1 LKWIETRGGNEKI
14 SGTPLRPSKFAGKL
28 FSLLRIF
35 RAGAMGCRLQAYTMN
50 NLSDRINAI
59 EESATLAMAAKA
71 REFKNKGI
79 DVITLSLGEPD
90 FKTPQHICEAA
101 KKAIDEGKYFAY
113 PPVAGY
119 QDLREALAAKYQKD
133 NKVAYKAENIVV
145 SNGAKQSIANAMLAL
160 LNPHDEVIVFSPYW
174 VSYDALVRLA
184 EGTPVMV
191 KGQIENDFK
200 VTAAQLEAAI
210 TSRTK
215 AIIFSSPCNPTGTV
229 FSRAELEAIA
239 KVVVKHNILAIADE
253 IYEHIN
259 FTGDQVSIASFPGML
274 ERTITV
280 NGFAKG
286 FAMTGWRVGYIAAPK
301 WIADGCN
308 KVQGQITS
316 ANCSIAQRAALA
328 AITGD
333 IAPTNK
339 MVEEYHKRR
348 EIVFGLLK
356 DIPGI
361 KSNYPQGAFYFF
373 PDVSHYFG
381 KSTGDR
387 KISNGDDFCLYMLE
401 EAHVSLVPGSAFGE
415 DNCVRL
421 SYAAS
426 EKDLREA
433 LKRMRESLAKLK

>member
-1 LKWIETRGGNEKI
+1 
-14 SGTPLRPSKFAGKL
+14 
-28 FSLLRIF
+28 
-35 RAGAMGCRLQAYTMN
+35 MN
-50 NLSDRINAI
+50 KLSDRIEAI

-79 DVITLSLGEPD
+79 DVVSLSLGEPD

-119 QDLREALAAKYQKD
+119 QDLREALAAKYQKE
-133 NKVAYKAENIVV
+133 NNVPYKAENIVV

-160 LNPHDEVIVFSPYW
+160 INPGDEVVVFSPYW

-184 EGTPVMV
+184 EGTPVMI
-191 KGQIENDFK
+191 KGGIENDFK
-200 VTAAQLEAAI
+200 VSAEQLEAAI
-210 TSRTK
+210 TPKTK

-229 FSRAELEAIA
+229 FTKKELEAIA
-239 KVVVKHNILAIADE
+239 KVVVKHNIIAIADE

-259 FTGDQVSIASFPGML
+259 FTGERVSIASFPGMF

-308 KVQGQITS
+308 KVQGQVTS

-333 IAPTNK
+333 IEPTNK
-339 MVEEYHKRR
+339 MVAEYHKRR
-348 EIVFGLLK
+348 DIVYNLLK
-356 DIPGI
+356 EIPGI

-373 PDVSHYFG
+373 PDVSAYFG
-381 KSTGDR
+381 KSDGTN
-387 KISNGDDFCLYMLE
+387 KIKNADDFCMFMLE
-401 EAHVSLVPGSAFGE
+401 KAHVSMVPGGAFGDE
-415 DNCVRL
+415 NCVRL

-433 LKRMRESLAKLK
+433 MKRIKDSLATLK

>member
-1 LKWIETRGGNEKI
+1 MNKLSHRIE
-14 SGTPLRPSKFAGKL
+14 
-28 FSLLRIF
+28 
-35 RAGAMGCRLQAYTMN
+35 
-50 NLSDRINAI
+50 AI

-71 REFKNKGI
+71 REFKNRGI
-79 DVITLSLGEPD
+79 DVISLSLGEPD

-119 QDLREALAAKYQKD
+119 LDFREALAAKYQKE
-133 NKVAYKAENIVV
+133 NGVPYKAENIVV

-160 LNPHDEVIVFSPYW
+160 LNPGDEVIVFSPYW
-174 VSYDALVRLA
+174 VSYDALVRLTEA
-184 EGTPVMV
+184 VPVVV
-191 KGQIENDFK
+191 KGNIENDFK
-200 VTAAQLEAAI
+200 VTAAQLEKAI
-210 TSRTK
+210 TPKTK
-215 AIIFSSPCNPTGTV
+215 ALIFSSPCNPTGTV
-229 FSRAELEAIA
+229 FSGSELESIA
-239 KVVVKHNILAIADE
+239 KVVVKHNLIAIADE

-259 FTGDQVSIASFPGML
+259 FTGQQVSIASFPGMI

-301 WIADGCN
+301 WIADGCS

-333 IAPTNK
+333 TAPTDK
-339 MVEEYHKRR
+339 MVAEYKARR
-348 EIVFGLLK
+348 EIVYNLLK
-356 DIPGI
+356 DIPGV
-361 KSNYPQGAFYFF
+361 KCNYPQGAFYFF
-373 PDVSHYFG
+373 PDVSSFFG
-381 KSTGDR
+381 KSDGTTTV
-387 KISNGDDFCLYMLE
+387 KNSDDFAMFMLE
-401 EAHVSLVPGSAFGE
+401 KAHVSMVPGGAFGDE
-415 DNCVRL
+415 NCVRL

-433 LKRMRESLAKLK
+433 LARMKKTLATLG

>member
-1 LKWIETRGGNEKI
+1 MNKLSHRIE
-14 SGTPLRPSKFAGKL
+14 
-28 FSLLRIF
+28 
-35 RAGAMGCRLQAYTMN
+35 
-50 NLSDRINAI
+50 AI

-71 REFKNKGI
+71 REFKSRGI
-79 DVITLSLGEPD
+79 DVISLSLGEPD

-119 QDLREALAAKYQKD
+119 QDLREALAAKYQKE
-133 NKVAYKAENIVV
+133 NGVPYKAENIVV

-160 LNPHDEVIVFSPYW
+160 LNPGDEVIVFSPYW
-174 VSYDALVRLA
+174 VSYDALVRLTEA
-184 EGTPVMV
+184 EPVVV
-191 KGQIENDFK
+191 KGNIENDFK
-200 VTAAQLEAAI
+200 VTAAQLEKAI
-210 TSRTK
+210 TPKTK
-215 AIIFSSPCNPTGTV
+215 ALIFSSPCNPTGTV
-229 FSRAELEAIA
+229 FSGPELEAIA
-239 KVVVKHNILAIADE
+239 KVVVKHNLIAIADE

-259 FTGDQVSIASFPGML
+259 FTGQQVSIASFPGML

-301 WIADGCN
+301 WIADGCS

-333 IAPTNK
+333 IAPTDK
-339 MVEEYHKRR
+339 MVAEYKARR
-348 EIVFGLLK
+348 EIVYSLLK
-356 DIPGI
+356 DISGI
-361 KSNYPQGAFYFF
+361 KCNYPQGAFYFF
-373 PDVSHYFG
+373 PDISSFFG
-381 KSTGDR
+381 RSDGTTR
-387 KISNGDDFCLYMLE
+387 INNSDDFAMFMLE
-401 EAHVSLVPGSAFGE
+401 KAHVSMVPGGAFGDE
-415 DNCVRL
+415 NCVRL

-433 LKRMRESLAKLK
+433 LARMKKTLATLK

>member
-1 LKWIETRGGNEKI
+1 
-14 SGTPLRPSKFAGKL
+14 
-28 FSLLRIF
+28 
-35 RAGAMGCRLQAYTMN
+35 MN
-50 NLSDRINAI
+50 QLSDRINAI

-79 DVITLSLGEPD
+79 DVIGLSLGEPD
-90 FKTPQHICEAA
+90 FKTPKHICEAA
-101 KKAIDEGKYFAY
+101 KKAIDDGKYFAY

-119 QDLREALAAKYQKD
+119 QDLREALAAKYQKE
-133 NKVAYKAENIVV
+133 NNVPYKAENIVV

-160 LNPHDEVIVFSPYW
+160 LNPGDEVIVFSPYW
-174 VSYDALVRLA
+174 VSYDALVRLTEA
-184 EGTPVMV
+184 VPIMV
-191 KGQIENDFK
+191 KGGIENDFK
-200 VTAAQLEAAI
+200 VTAEQLEKAV
-210 TSRTK
+210 TK
-215 AIIFSSPCNPTGTV
+215 KTRLIIFSSPCNPTGTV
-229 FSRAELEAIA
+229 FSKSELEAIA
-239 KVVVKHNILAIADE
+239 KVVVKHNLIAIADE

-259 FTGDQVSIASFPGML
+259 FTGEQVSIASFPGMF

-333 IAPTNK
+333 ITPTTK
-339 MVEEYHKRR
+339 MVEEYRQRR
-348 EIVFGLLK
+348 EIVYELLK
-356 DIPGI
+356 EIPGI

-373 PDVSHYFG
+373 PDVSAYFG
-381 KSTGDR
+381 KSSGTM
-387 KISNGDDFCLYMLE
+387 KIKNGDDFCLFMLE
-401 EAHVSLVPGSAFGE
+401 TAHVSLVPGGAFGDE
-415 DNCVRL
+415 NCVRL

-433 LKRMRESLAKLK
+433 LKRMKEALGTLK